1 MDIIRQ
7 HRGLF
12 IFESIVFMILGLLA
26 LFIPGF
32 FTLSFEIL
40 VGLLFLVGGAVQ
52 LFRTFQSKTS
62 TNRCLTLLS
71 AILYIAAG
79 IVMLLYPA
87 VGILSMTLVIAI
99 LFFLQGLFQIWFG
112 FSARSLPRWFWWVIS
127 GLISIA
133 LAAIVWSG
141 WPESAI
147 WFIGILVGVNLFI
160 TGLAQFFVA
169 LDA

>member
-1 MDIIRQ
+1 MDVIRQ

-12 IFESIVFMILGLLA
+12 IFESIVFILLGLLA

-32 FTLSFEIL
+32 FTLSFELL

-52 LFRTFQSKTS
+52 LIRAFQAESGRALS
-62 TNRCLTLLS
+62 FLS
-71 AILYIAAG
+71 ALLYIAAG
-79 IVMLLYPA
+79 VIMLLYPA
-87 VGILSMTLVIAI
+87 VGILSMTLVISI
-99 LFFLQGLFQIWFG
+99 LFFFQGLFQIWLG

-133 LAAIVWSG
+133 LAAIVWTG

-147 WFIGILVGVNLFI
+147 WFIGILVGVNLLI
-160 TGLAQFFVA
+160 TGLAQFFIA
-169 LDA
+169 LDV

>member
-1 MDIIRQ
+1 MDIIHK

-12 IFESIVFMILGLLA
+12 IFESIVFIILGLLA

-32 FTLSFEIL
+32 FTLSFELL

-52 LFRTFQSKTS
+52 FFRSFKSGEG
-62 TNRCLTLLS
+62 TNRCLSLLS
-71 AILYIAAG
+71 AILYLAAG
-79 IVMLLYPA
+79 VVMLLYPA
-87 VGILSMTLVIAI
+87 VGVLSMTLVIAL
-99 LFFLQGLFQIWFG
+99 LFFFQGIFQIWFG

-141 WPESAI
+141 WPESAV
-147 WFIGILVGVNLFI
+147 WFVGILVGVNLLMS
-160 TGLAQFFVA
+160 GLAGLFIA
-169 LDA
+169 IDA